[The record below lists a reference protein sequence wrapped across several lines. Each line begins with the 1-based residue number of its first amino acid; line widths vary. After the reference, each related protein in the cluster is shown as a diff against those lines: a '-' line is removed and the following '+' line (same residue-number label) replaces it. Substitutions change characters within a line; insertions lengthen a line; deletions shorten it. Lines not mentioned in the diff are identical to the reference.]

1 MSLPQDSDINR
12 TNTPPSNQDLS
23 TSLLEE
29 PVDRIAVRVSLAT
42 VPGAVGNTPSLDSTG
57 GNTDQIEVPPV
68 PPVRISKRGLS
79 KTTDIPPVIPKKS
92 KSTTKPKGPSASGS
106 SIGDSVTENVIGADD
121 PGLLFDPAATNR
133 NTTNPNLGKP
143 LNVGIPLF

>member
-12 TNTPPSNQDLS
+12 TNTPPTNQDLS
-23 TSLLEE
+23 TSLLAE
-29 PVDRIAVRVSLAT
+29 PEDRKAVRVSLAT

-68 PPVRISKRGLS
+68 PLVRSSKRGLP
-79 KTTDIPPVIPKKS
+79 KTTDIPPIIPKKS
-92 KSTTKPKGPSASGS
+92 KSTTKSKGPSASDGS
-106 SIGDSVTENVIGADD
+106 TADSVTDDGIVADD
-121 PGLLFDPAATNR
+121 PGSSFDPAATNR

-143 LNVGIPLF
+143 PHVCIPLI